1 MMKYHN
7 HNDAM
12 SPLRE
17 QLKTIIFGT
26 DTLPGKLFD
35 LVLIFTIIISI
46 ITVLIDSVEDY
57 HQKYGNILKIT
68 EWILTIMFTLE
79 YSMRIY
85 CIRRPLSYMYSFYG
99 VIDLLAIL
107 PTYLSVLIPGAEVL
121 IVIRVLR
128 VLRIFRVLK
137 LVQYM
142 GEASL
147 LVKALSASRR
157 KIFVFLFSIMNIVII
172 LGSVM
177 YLVEGEASGFDSI
190 PRSIYWAIVT
200 LTTVGYGDISPITN
214 LGQAIAAVIMITGYS
229 IIAVPTGIVTAEL
242 VFSDSQSREK
252 ECIVCNKG
260 GLKNDSKYCRY
271 CGAKLP
277 K

>member
-1 MMKYHN
+1 MKYHN
-7 HNDAM
+7 HNLAM
-12 SPLRE
+12 GTLRE
-17 QLKTIIFGT
+17 RLKIIIFGT
-26 DTLPGKLFD
+26 DTRAGKLFD
-35 LVLIFTIIISI
+35 LFLIITIVLSI
-46 ITVLIDSVEDY
+46 ITVLLDSVAEY
-57 HQKYGNILKIT
+57 SRNYGNILNIA
-68 EWILTIMFTLE
+68 EWIFTIMFTVE
-79 YSMRIY
+79 YVLRIY
-85 CIRRPLSYMYSFYG
+85 CIRRPLSYMYSFFG
-99 VIDLLAIL
+99 IIDLLAVL
-107 PTYLSVLIPGAEVL
+107 PTYLSLFIPGTEVL
-121 IVIRVLR
+121 AVIRVLR
-128 VLRIFRVLK
+128 VLRVFRVLK
-137 LVQYM
+137 LAQYM

-157 KIFVFLFSIMNIVII
+157 KIFIFLFSVMNIVII

-242 VFSDSQSREK
+242 TFAANKSGKQ
-252 ECIVCNKG
+252 ECIVCG
-260 GLKNDSKYCRY
+260 MGDLNDDAKFCSS

>member
-35 LVLIFTIIISI
+35 LVLIFSIIISI
-46 ITVLIDSVEDY
+46 ITVLIDSVEHY
-57 HQKYGNILKIT
+57 HQNYGNILKIA

-157 KIFVFLFSIMNIVII
+157 KIFIFLFSVMNIVII

-214 LGQAIAAVIMITGYS
+214 LGQAIAAVIMVTGYS

-242 VFSDSQSREK
+242 VFADNIPGTQ
-252 ECIVCNKG
+252 ECIVCG
-260 GLKNDSKYCRY
+260 MGDLKEDAIFCRI

-277 K
+277 E

>member
-26 DTLPGKLFD
+26 DTLPGKLFA
-35 LVLIFTIIISI
+35 LVLIFSIIISI
-46 ITVLIDSVEDY
+46 ITVLIDSVEVY
-57 HQKYGNILKIT
+57 HQKYGNILKIA

-137 LVQYM
+137 LVQYIC
-142 GEASL
+142 L
-147 LVKALSASRR
+147 LYTS
-157 KIFVFLFSIMNIVII
+157 
-172 LGSVM
+172 
-177 YLVEGEASGFDSI
+177 D
-190 PRSIYWAIVT
+190 
-200 LTTVGYGDISPITN
+200 
-214 LGQAIAAVIMITGYS
+214 AADAT
-229 IIAVPTGIVTAEL
+229 P
-242 VFSDSQSREK
+242 
-252 ECIVCNKG
+252 
-260 GLKNDSKYCRY
+260 
-271 CGAKLP
+271 
-277 K
+277 